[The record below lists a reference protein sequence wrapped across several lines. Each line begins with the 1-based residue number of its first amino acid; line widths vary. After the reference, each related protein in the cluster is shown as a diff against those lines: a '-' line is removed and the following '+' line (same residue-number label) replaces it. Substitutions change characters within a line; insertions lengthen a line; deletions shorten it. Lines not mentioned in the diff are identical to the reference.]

1 MDKTTTAAVEHLQA
15 VGFSEYEAKAYASLV
30 RHGPLTGYQLAKES
44 GIPRPNVYPI
54 IDRLEKR
61 GAATRIETGGGG
73 VKYAALPAEAML
85 ARLSRSVESHLAG
98 AGAALGNLAETSSAE
113 YVWNIDGYDNML
125 ARAEQLIGGAGE
137 RVLLG
142 TWSNESER
150 LAGALAEAQA
160 RGVQVVV
167 LCIQG
172 CGHECGNCRGDVYRY
187 AVAGDASTRWL
198 MVVVDDRELLVG
210 EVSQGGDAKAA
221 QTTLEVLV
229 AMTAQYLRNTI
240 AVAEIVRSVGSRLP
254 KVLDAPALRAVQ
266 GAGLAEDGDSWL
278 KRLSTVVRR
287 SRV

>member
-1 MDKTTTAAVEHLQA
+1 MRVTITALTCVCLIMLTSAAPAKEKKHDKQMDQQAMMEVWKQIGTPGEPHKLFASLAGSWTTTSKEWMEPGKPPTESTGTAEMKMLLDGRFLYQ
-15 VGFSEYEAKAYASLV
+15 EYHAQMM
-30 RHGPLTGYQLAKES
+30 GQPFS
-44 GIPRPNVYPI
+44 GI
-54 IDRLEKR
+54 
-61 GAATRIETGGGG
+61 G
-73 VKYAALPAEAML
+73 
-85 ARLSRSVESHLAG
+85 
-98 AGAALGNLAETSSAE
+98 
-113 YVWNIDGYDNML
+113 IDGYDNML

-150 LAGALAEAQA
+150 LAGAVAEAQA